1 MEKESTS
8 QTHRQY
14 LGVLQ
19 THGHSLD
26 EESLQTPMTQTEAII
41 NSQPL
46 TVHTINDGQ
55 SPKSISPNDIFTV
68 KTKVVMPP
76 PGFSRNLICFVEVG
90 GGESNILVTRFGVG
104 GERDLSK
111 RYSNIR
117 SGPRCQET
125 SALVTLHCRKL
136 I

>member
-1 MEKESTS
+1 M
-8 QTHRQY
+8 
-14 LGVLQ
+14 LQ

-26 EESLQTPMTQTEAII
+26 EESLQTPMTQTKAII

-46 TVHTINDGQ
+46 TVDTINDGQ

-76 PGFSRNLICFVEVG
+76 PGFYRNLICFVEVG

-104 GERDLSK
+104 GERNLSK
-111 RYSNIR
+111 RYRNIR